1 MNISND
7 GGGLS
12 MTGVD
17 TNESSVS
24 GVDDRVV
31 KIETLIKQF
40 EMYRLPLLLDVKS
53 SNGFGKN
60 PPYEVV
66 PFINFLSPL
75 QIRTINVPDFVDGTA
90 FPLII
95 NLNNKKNIQFSGA
108 SHNATFNCDT
118 YFHYTKDSIY
128 EKMEIGELINKT
140 LDIEAEQAEEE
151 AKINA
156 LDTKVSSYDAKIT
169 KITAD
174 NAALDLK
181 VSSFDSAIKN
191 NTSLISASTANISK
205 NTSDILQN
213 KTAIDNNTAK
223 ISKNALDIAN
233 NTSLISAKD
242 TNISKNTTDIAQNT
256 LAISNNTN
264 TIAQNTKDIAQNTTD
279 IAQNTTDIA
288 QNTTDIAQNTTKI
301 NNTIKEFTAAST
313 LINSSLKGI
322 YTALTFTIPLTLRP
336 TDGQFLFYNGLHT
349 KYISHMDNYTIYSI
363 TMLITDSNFEINKN
377 LATGTKLEAVLK
389 LDFYGTSLNPG
400 LADELRDTSSTTITI
415 DRTNPGSRII
425 KVNKPLAINSYINA
439 EEERRRYLKASLIRI
454 STNHI
459 LADFIL
465 NAKQ

>member
-17 TNESSVS
+17 NNESSVS
-24 GVDDRVV
+24 GVDDRVS

-223 ISKNALDIAN
+223 ISKNTLAIAN
-233 NTSLISAKD
+233 N
-242 TNISKNTTDIAQNT
+242 IA
-256 LAISNNTN
+256 
-264 TIAQNTKDIAQNTTD
+264 DIAQNTTD
-279 IAQNTTDIA
+279 IAQNTI
-288 QNTTDIAQNTTKI
+288 DIAQNTTKI
-301 NNTIKEFTAAST
+301 NNTIKEFSTAST
-313 LINSSLKGI
+313 LINASIKGI
-322 YTALTFTIPLTLRP
+322 STALTFTIPLTLRP

-389 LDFYGTSLNPG
+389 LDFYGISFNPA
-400 LADELRDTSSTTITI
+400 LADDLRDTISTTITI

>member
-40 EMYRLPLLLDVKS
+40 ESHRLPLLLDVKS
-53 SNGFGKN
+53 SNGFGEK

-118 YFHYTKDSIY
+118 YFHYTKDSSY

-140 LDIEAEQAEEE
+140 MDIEAEQAKEE

-223 ISKNALDIAN
+223 ISKNTLAIAN
-233 NTSLISAKD
+233 N
-242 TNISKNTTDIAQNT
+242 IA
-256 LAISNNTN
+256 
-264 TIAQNTKDIAQNTTD
+264 DIAQNTTD
-279 IAQNTTDIA
+279 IAQNTI
-288 QNTTDIAQNTTKI
+288 DIAQNTTKI
-301 NNTIKEFTAAST
+301 NNTIKEFSTAST
-313 LINSSLKGI
+313 LINASIKGI
-322 YTALTFTIPLTLRP
+322 STALTFTIPLTLRP

-389 LDFYGTSLNPG
+389 LDFYGISFNPA
-400 LADELRDTSSTTITI
+400 LADDLRDTISTTITI

>member
-1 MNISND
+1 MINI
-7 GGGLS
+7 
-12 MTGVD
+12 
-17 TNESSVS
+17 
-24 GVDDRVV
+24 
-31 KIETLIKQF
+31 
-40 EMYRLPLLLDVKS
+40 
-53 SNGFGKN
+53 
-60 PPYEVV
+60 
-66 PFINFLSPL
+66 
-75 QIRTINVPDFVDGTA
+75 
-90 FPLII
+90 
-95 NLNNKKNIQFSGA
+95 
-108 SHNATFNCDT
+108 TFA
-118 YFHYTKDSIY
+118 I
-128 EKMEIGELINKT
+128 
-140 LDIEAEQAEEE
+140 EEE
-151 AKINA
+151 QGKEKKQITD

-288 QNTTDIAQNTTKI
+288 QNTTKI

-389 LDFYGTSLNPG
+389 LDFYGISFNPA
-400 LADELRDTSSTTITI
+400 LADDLRDTISTTITI

-439 EEERRRYLKASLIRI
+439 EEERRRYLKASLIHK

>member
-17 TNESSVS
+17 NNESSVS
-24 GVDDRVV
+24 GVDDRVS

-75 QIRTINVPDFVDGTA
+75 QIRTINIPSHVLNSNGTQD
-90 FPLII
+90 
-95 NLNNKKNIQFSGA
+95 LNTLRFKMPGAVEGTDKYIEFRGEERDAIFSCNAYFGLGDLTKYVQFSEKGTYG
-108 SHNATFNCDT
+108 ATFCCDSVF
-118 YFHYTKDSIY
+118 YGNVFFNYLDPNDSIT
-128 EKMEIGELINKT
+128 KTIAIGTLINKT

-213 KTAIDNNTAK
+213 KTAIDT
-223 ISKNALDIAN
+223 
-233 NTSLISAKD
+233 
-242 TNISKNTTDIAQNT
+242 NT

-264 TIAQNTKDIAQNTTD
+264 T

-301 NNTIKEFTAAST
+301 NNTIKEFSTAST
-313 LINSSLKGI
+313 LINASIKGI
-322 YTALTFTIPLTLRP
+322 STALTFTIPLTLRP

-363 TMLITDSNFEINKN
+363 TMLITESNFEINKN

-389 LDFYGTSLNPG
+389 LDFYGISFNPA
-400 LADELRDTSSTTITI
+400 LADDLRDTISTTITI

-425 KVNKPLAINSYINA
+425 KVNQPLAINSYINA
-439 EEERRRYLKASLIRI
+439 EEERRRYLKASLIHK

>member
-17 TNESSVS
+17 NNESSVS
-24 GVDDRVV
+24 GVDDRVS

-223 ISKNALDIAN
+223 ISKNTLAIAN
-233 NTSLISAKD
+233 N
-242 TNISKNTTDIAQNT
+242 IA
-256 LAISNNTN
+256 
-264 TIAQNTKDIAQNTTD
+264 DIAQNTTD
-279 IAQNTTDIA
+279 IAQNTI
-288 QNTTDIAQNTTKI
+288 DIAQNTTKI
-301 NNTIKEFTAAST
+301 NNTIKEFSTAST
-313 LINSSLKGI
+313 LINASIKGI
-322 YTALTFTIPLTLRP
+322 STALTFTIPLTLRP

-389 LDFYGTSLNPG
+389 LDFYGISFNPA
-400 LADELRDTSSTTITI
+400 LADDLRDTISTTITI

-425 KVNKPLAINSYINA
+425 KVNQPLAINSYINA
-439 EEERRRYLKASLIRI
+439 EEERRRYLKASLIHK

>member
-17 TNESSVS
+17 NNDSSVS
-24 GVDDRVV
+24 GVDDRVS

-40 EMYRLPLLLDVKS
+40 EMNRLPLLLDVRS
-53 SNGFGKN
+53 DNGFLV

-223 ISKNALDIAN
+223 ISKNTLAIAN
-233 NTSLISAKD
+233 N
-242 TNISKNTTDIAQNT
+242 IA
-256 LAISNNTN
+256 
-264 TIAQNTKDIAQNTTD
+264 DIAQNTTD
-279 IAQNTTDIA
+279 IAQNTI
-288 QNTTDIAQNTTKI
+288 DIAQNTTKI
-301 NNTIKEFTAAST
+301 NNTIKEFSTAST
-313 LINSSLKGI
+313 LINASIKGI
-322 YTALTFTIPLTLRP
+322 STALTFTIPLTLRP

-400 LADELRDTSSTTITI
+400 LPDELRDTSSTTITI

-439 EEERRRYLKASLIRI
+439 EEERRRYLKASLIHK

>member
-53 SNGFGKN
+53 SNGFGEK

-223 ISKNALDIAN
+223 ISKNTLAIAN
-233 NTSLISAKD
+233 N
-242 TNISKNTTDIAQNT
+242 IA
-256 LAISNNTN
+256 
-264 TIAQNTKDIAQNTTD
+264 
-279 IAQNTTDIA
+279 DIA

-301 NNTIKEFTAAST
+301 NNTIKEFTEAST

-389 LDFYGTSLNPG
+389 LDFYGISFNPA
-400 LADELRDTSSTTITI
+400 LADDLRDTISTTITI

-439 EEERRRYLKASLIRI
+439 EEERRRYLKASLIHK